1 VTSVQSL
8 AACAAGDVTWERVRA
23 LVDLGLPESITLEY
37 KSTYSPSLVKT
48 VAAMAN
54 AYGGL
59 VLVGV
64 ADAKQ
69 VAKDPSADRV
79 VGVPGE
85 TTTKIAEGCRHGLEP
100 PWQPEIV
107 EVAVPGRR
115 DTYILVVR
123 VDPARAPRPLLHEGK
138 VPFRLHGANATAGRD
153 RLIQLC
159 TETTA
164 PIGTTWRELPRP
176 QLPEGDGMPRADYV
190 LRSGM
195 HVPVDPAGVWRH
207 LSERGVD
214 ALAAALNDS
223 PLQRALLAWCAE
235 LRIADFSSFRR
246 RGFNRARHARLVW
259 WALTE
264 DQVPIEVVVE
274 AKLPGP
280 SGVPNDHLQFTLDV
294 VPRVQHFM
302 ASRAAAVLPAGGS
315 VPDALL
321 QVDGLHDLLD
331 ALLAT
336 LTATPVTEALAGL
349 TGIDPLL
356 VPQPSSL
363 DLHSG
368 RPVNEVVNMAGLI
381 PIDGTSSSFG
391 GNLHAQPVLD
401 LSDAADRHRQVD
413 DWLVELAL
421 DAGVTGMETVLDH
434 LHLRQQK
441 QIPGQH
447 P

>member
-1 VTSVQSL
+1 MTSVQTL

-37 KSTYSPSLVKT
+37 KSAYSPSLVKT

-115 DTYILVVR
+115 DTYVLVVR

-164 PIGTTWRELPRP
+164 PIGSAWLALPRP
-176 QLPEGDGMPRADYV
+176 QLPEGDGMARPDYV

-195 HVPVDPAGVWRH
+195 HIPVDAAEAWRH

-214 ALAAALNDS
+214 ALAAALDDS

-235 LRIADFSSFRR
+235 LGISDFSSFRR
-246 RGFNRARHARLVW
+246 RGFNRARYARLVW
-259 WALTE
+259 QAVSE
-264 DQVPIEVVVE
+264 DQVPIEVVAE
-274 AKLPGP
+274 AKLPGA

-294 VPRVQHFM
+294 IPRVQSYV
-302 ASRAAAVLPAGGS
+302 ASRAAALLPAGGS
-315 VPDALL
+315 MPDALL
-321 QVDGLHDLLD
+321 QVDGLHHLLD

-336 LTATPVTEALAGL
+336 LTTAPIINALAGL
-349 TGIDPLL
+349 TGIDPVLI
-356 VPQPSSL
+356 PQPASL

-368 RPVNEVVNMAGLI
+368 RPINEVVNMAGLN
-381 PIDGTSSSFG
+381 PIDGSGRSFG
-391 GNLHAQPVLD
+391 ANLRAQPVLD
-401 LSDAADRHRQVD
+401 LRDGADRHRQVD
-413 DWLVELAL
+413 DWLVEMAL
-421 DAGVTGMETVLDH
+421 DAGVTGMEALLDD
-434 LHLRQQK
+434 LHLRQRK
-441 QIPGQH
+441 QIGGQ
-447 P
+447 